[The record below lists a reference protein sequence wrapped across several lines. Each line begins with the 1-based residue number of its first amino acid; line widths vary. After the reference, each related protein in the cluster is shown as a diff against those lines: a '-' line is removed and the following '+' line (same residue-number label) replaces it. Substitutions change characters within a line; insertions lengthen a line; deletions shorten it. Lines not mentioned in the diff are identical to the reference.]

1 MKIEEIKPRL
11 RAARASTQELADFM
25 GVEHHI
31 ADNIVNARRK
41 HLRQAEVEII
51 RRFFELRERPL
62 YPEPGPANADARR
75 PHEVG
80 DHSPGR
86 AEIPLF
92 AGTDTPDGWM
102 LSLSAHQQVG
112 RVMAHPSQA
121 RAGRAF
127 AVEVVD
133 DKMSPRFEPGEIAYV
148 TAGILPRKGQDCL
161 VEYKNLTAQLLQ
173 FVERNDR
180 RVVLRQLNPVEQ
192 VILKPGDG
200 FVIHA
205 VVGRG

>member
-1 MKIEEIKPRL
+1 M
-11 RAARASTQELADFM
+11 RASTQELADFM

-41 HLRQAEVEII
+41 HLRQAEVDQI
-51 RRFFELRERPL
+51 RRFFELREKPI
-62 YPEPGPANADARR
+62 YPEPGEARHSVNR

-80 DHSPGR
+80 DHSGGR

-92 AGTDTPDGWM
+92 GGTDTPEGWM

-112 RVMAHPSQA
+112 RVLAHPSQS

-133 DKMSPRFEPGEIAYV
+133 DTMSPRFEQGELACV
-148 TAGILPRKGQDCL
+148 TAGILPRRGQDCL
-161 VEYKNLTAQLLQ
+161 VEYKNLTARLLQ
-173 FVERNDR
+173 FITRTDR
-180 RVVLRQLNPVEQ
+180 QVVLRQLNPDKQ
-192 VILKPGDG
+192 VILKPGEG